1 MEKLT
6 IQEEEAMIYI
16 WELGSC
22 FVKDIVAKYPQPAP
36 PYTTVASIIK
46 NLERKQYV
54 TAARVGNTYQYTP
67 AIRESE
73 YKRTF
78 MSGFVRNYFENSY
91 KEMVSFF
98 AKEQKIS
105 TKDLK
110 DNSFNGKMLYI
121 MRYDDNRYIDSTRV
135 ENQKFAFE
143 GRTAI
148 PSFCRI
154 DAGRNYG
161 NFILDEG
168 TIKVNLYTHLPT
180 GTKLNEA
187 FNKTIATVDSIRK
200 KGFAHLAELKKEK
213 PNAEDWQPVW
223 AEYYEQKIRPSLLGY
238 LKQQIISNKDNG
250 VGEYAFRDYSMACNT
265 DEMDALQT
273 EIGNWLNSL
282 KTVQAIKA
290 RFEALKSTAVGKPFV
305 DIAGE
310 DTEGKETRLSDFV
323 GKGNYVLVDMW
334 ASWCA
339 PCREE
344 IPNLAEIYNTY
355 KDKGLVILGI
365 ATWDKKDRIIKA
377 IEDLNMTWPQLLD
390 TRQKVMELYGVNGIP
405 HIILFAPD
413 GTIVARNLRGDE
425 MKQKVAE
432 IMKDK

>member
-1 MEKLT
+1 M
-6 IQEEEAMIYI
+6 
-16 WELGSC
+16 
-22 FVKDIVAKYPQPAP
+22 KY
-36 PYTTVASIIK
+36 
-46 NLERKQYV
+46 
-54 TAARVGNTYQYTP
+54 
-67 AIRESE
+67 
-73 YKRTF
+73 
-78 MSGFVRNYFENSY
+78 YFSLLACL
-91 KEMVSFF
+91 VSFI
-98 AKEQKIS
+98 AHAQTTYSYRVEGEL
-105 TKDLK
+105 T

-168 TIKVNLYTHLPT
+168 TIKVNLYTHVPT

-290 RFEALKSTAVGKPFV
+290 RFEALKRTAVGKPFV

-310 DTEGKETRLSDFV
+310 NTEGKETRLSDFV

>member
-1 MEKLT
+1 M
-6 IQEEEAMIYI
+6 
-16 WELGSC
+16 
-22 FVKDIVAKYPQPAP
+22 KY
-36 PYTTVASIIK
+36 
-46 NLERKQYV
+46 
-54 TAARVGNTYQYTP
+54 
-67 AIRESE
+67 
-73 YKRTF
+73 
-78 MSGFVRNYFENSY
+78 YFSLLACL
-91 KEMVSFF
+91 VSFI
-98 AKEQKIS
+98 AHAQTTYSYRVEGEL
-105 TKDLK
+105 T

-168 TIKVNLYTHLPT
+168 TIKVNLYTHVPT
-180 GTKLNEA
+180 VTKLNEA

-223 AEYYEQKIRPSLLGY
+223 TEYYEQKIRPSLLGY

-250 VGEYAFRDYSMACNT
+250 VGEYAFRNYSMACNT

-290 RFEALKSTAVGKPFV
+290 RFEAL
-305 DIAGE
+305 
-310 DTEGKETRLSDFV
+310 
-323 GKGNYVLVDMW
+323 
-334 ASWCA
+334 
-339 PCREE
+339 
-344 IPNLAEIYNTY
+344 
-355 KDKGLVILGI
+355 
-365 ATWDKKDRIIKA
+365 
-377 IEDLNMTWPQLLD
+377 
-390 TRQKVMELYGVNGIP
+390 
-405 HIILFAPD
+405 
-413 GTIVARNLRGDE
+413 
-425 MKQKVAE
+425 
-432 IMKDK
+432 

>member
-1 MEKLT
+1 M
-6 IQEEEAMIYI
+6 
-16 WELGSC
+16 
-22 FVKDIVAKYPQPAP
+22 
-36 PYTTVASIIK
+36 
-46 NLERKQYV
+46 
-54 TAARVGNTYQYTP
+54 
-67 AIRESE
+67 
-73 YKRTF
+73 
-78 MSGFVRNYFENSY
+78 
-91 KEMVSFF
+91 
-98 AKEQKIS
+98 
-105 TKDLK
+105 
-110 DNSFNGKMLYI
+110 
-121 MRYDDNRYIDSTRV
+121 
-135 ENQKFAFE
+135 
-143 GRTAI
+143 
-148 PSFCRI
+148 
-154 DAGRNYG
+154 
-161 NFILDEG
+161 
-168 TIKVNLYTHLPT
+168 
-180 GTKLNEA
+180 
-187 FNKTIATVDSIRK
+187 
-200 KGFAHLAELKKEK
+200 
-213 PNAEDWQPVW
+213 
-223 AEYYEQKIRPSLLGY
+223 
-238 LKQQIISNKDNG
+238 
-250 VGEYAFRDYSMACNT
+250 GEYAFRDYSMACNT

-305 DIAGE
+305 DIADE
-310 DTEGKETRLSDFV
+310 NTEGKETRLSDFV

-377 IEDLNMTWPQLLD
+377 IGDLNMTWPQLLD

>member
-1 MEKLT
+1 M
-6 IQEEEAMIYI
+6 
-16 WELGSC
+16 
-22 FVKDIVAKYPQPAP
+22 KY
-36 PYTTVASIIK
+36 
-46 NLERKQYV
+46 
-54 TAARVGNTYQYTP
+54 
-67 AIRESE
+67 
-73 YKRTF
+73 
-78 MSGFVRNYFENSY
+78 YFSLLACL
-91 KEMVSFF
+91 VSFI
-98 AKEQKIS
+98 AHAQTTYSYRVEGEL
-105 TKDLK
+105 T

-135 ENQKFAFE
+135 ENQKFVFE

-168 TIKVNLYTHLPT
+168 TIKVNLYTHVPT

-310 DTEGKETRLSDFV
+310 NTEGKETRLSDFV

-377 IEDLNMTWPQLLD
+377 IEDLNMTWPQILD

>member
-1 MEKLT
+1 M
-6 IQEEEAMIYI
+6 
-16 WELGSC
+16 
-22 FVKDIVAKYPQPAP
+22 
-36 PYTTVASIIK
+36 
-46 NLERKQYV
+46 
-54 TAARVGNTYQYTP
+54 
-67 AIRESE
+67 
-73 YKRTF
+73 
-78 MSGFVRNYFENSY
+78 
-91 KEMVSFF
+91 
-98 AKEQKIS
+98 
-105 TKDLK
+105 
-110 DNSFNGKMLYI
+110 
-121 MRYDDNRYIDSTRV
+121 
-135 ENQKFAFE
+135 
-143 GRTAI
+143 
-148 PSFCRI
+148 
-154 DAGRNYG
+154 
-161 NFILDEG
+161 DEG
-168 TIKVNLYTHLPT
+168 TIKVNLYTHVPT

-200 KGFAHLAELKKEK
+200 QGFAHLAELKKEK

-310 DTEGKETRLSDFV
+310 NTEGKETRLSDFV

-365 ATWDKKDRIIKA
+365 ATWDKKT
-377 IEDLNMTWPQLLD
+377 ELLK
-390 TRQKVMELYGVNGIP
+390 R
-405 HIILFAPD
+405 
-413 GTIVARNLRGDE
+413 
-425 MKQKVAE
+425 
-432 IMKDK
+432 